1 MIIFLLTQHSALS
14 FPLPTAHCPLSSSSL
29 STVPTMTNA
38 KRTAANQRN
47 ALRSSGPRTD
57 AGKRRSSVN
66 AMRHGL
72 TTSIETSL
80 WWPHLQSLQA
90 LLESDGLNPPEA
102 RELALCIL
110 NYERNVQSHRKLHHS
125 IRHLR
130 RAANQL
136 TKKCK
141 SLTI

>member
-1 MIIFLLTQHSALS
+1 
-14 FPLPTAHCPLSSSSL
+14 
-29 STVPTMTNA
+29 MTSA

-47 ALRSSGPRTD
+47 AECSSGPRTD

-80 WWPHLQSLQA
+80 WGPHLQSLQA
-90 LLESDGLNPPEA
+90 LLESDGLNPPES

-110 NYERNVQSHRKLHHS
+110 NYERNVQSHRKLHHA

-141 SLTI
+141 GLTM